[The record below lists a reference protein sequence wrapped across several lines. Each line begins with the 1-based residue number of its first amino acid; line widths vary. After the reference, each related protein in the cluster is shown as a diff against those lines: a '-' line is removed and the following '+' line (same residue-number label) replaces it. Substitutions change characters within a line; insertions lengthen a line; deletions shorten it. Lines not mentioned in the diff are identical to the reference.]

1 MTSQQTNEN
10 NEISDKLLSGNPV
23 CQLSGEEFSKVEG
36 TTLRQQIMDYF
47 KFYGDSV
54 STKFGEVFIDDKGVR
69 NDLNHG
75 MSRDK
80 AVAFAAIK
88 PTLEKG
94 IVILPLEHYN
104 IHGKKQKTGMIAA
117 PVKIRNE
124 KYICVV
130 VVIDNTITRRLYVHE
145 VFLTK
150 NLLEDVAVS
159 IAVLGANTPVTQPKG
174 EVAKILKNHIQK
186 SYSREEIL
194 NQLKYFQN
202 TDNKTDIDT
211 PITKKHNKRKEM

>member
-1 MTSQQTNEN
+1 
-10 NEISDKLLSGNPV
+10 
-23 CQLSGEEFSKVEG
+23 
-36 TTLRQQIMDYF
+36 
-47 KFYGDSV
+47 
-54 STKFGEVFIDDKGVR
+54 
-69 NDLNHG
+69 
-75 MSRDK
+75 
-80 AVAFAAIK
+80 
-88 PTLEKG
+88 
-94 IVILPLEHYN
+94 
-104 IHGKKQKTGMIAA
+104 MIAA